1 MAERAL
7 ADRVEMLEQ
16 VARFISPPP
25 TSVAGFET
33 FIRWAHRE
41 RAAGRYACFAVV
53 PERQSAPVGMFQVRL
68 LDADRRIAEWGFALG
83 SAYWGHRPLPRGR
96 DAPRA
101 LRVRRDG
108 LRQLDARAA
117 LLNARGNGALR
128 KVGAVMTA
136 VLRQAFERHGERLD
150 QALWTIHRDD
160 WDTGVPVWRGSV
172 Q

>member
-1 MAERAL
+1 
-7 ADRVEMLEQ
+7 
-16 VARFISPPP
+16 
-25 TSVAGFET
+25 
-33 FIRWAHRE
+33 
-41 RAAGRYACFAVV
+41 
-53 PERQSAPVGMFQVRL
+53 MFQVRI

-83 SAYWGHRPLPRGR
+83 SAYWGTGLFLEGATRLVDFAFG
-96 DAPRA
+96 AM
-101 LRVRRDG
+101 G

-117 LLNARGNGALR
+117 LLNGRGNGALR

-136 VLRQAFERHGERLD
+136 VLRQAFARHGERLD